1 VKRYVLDTNV
11 YIRAGR
17 DESFGAE
24 LTQFVGSFLPQIY
37 LHAVVVQELARGAI
51 NAAARRRLDQEIIQP
66 FEKRGRI
73 VVPRYSA
80 WKRSGEVIAE
90 LVDRKKLSAGG
101 IPQSLVNDTL
111 LAVSCREDGVT
122 LITMNAGDFDRIAL
136 VEKIIF
142 EKPWP
147 RN

>member
-1 VKRYVLDTNV
+1 VKKYALDTNV
-11 YIRAGR
+11 YIKAAR
-17 DESFGAE
+17 DEGFGNE

-37 LHAVVVQELARGAI
+37 LHAIVVQELTRGAI
-51 NAAARRRLDQEIIQP
+51 NASARKRLDQEIIQP

-101 IPQSLVNDTL
+101 VPQSLINDTL
-111 LAVSCREDGVT
+111 LAVSCREDGIT
-122 LITMNAGDFDRIAL
+122 LITMNSGDFDRVAL
-136 VEKIIF
+136 VERVGF
-142 EKPWP
+142 EGPWP